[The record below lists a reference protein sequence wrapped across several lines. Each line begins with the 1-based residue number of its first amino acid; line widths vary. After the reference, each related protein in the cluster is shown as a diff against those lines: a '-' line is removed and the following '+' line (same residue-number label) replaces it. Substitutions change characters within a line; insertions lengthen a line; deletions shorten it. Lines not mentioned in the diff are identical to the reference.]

1 MFPLSPIILSVSAQ
15 KSARFRILRGEN
27 CRVIFPW
34 KWRVLRFRRNSWER
48 NRRFPVRASAC
59 AGLGNV
65 ETTKL
70 QLGWFYSTFR
80 RGHAVFTVL
89 GIYDALNYPVCNKTR
104 GGTRMTPR
112 WTNKREITVKP
123 GSPLR
128 GYLSFSIV
136 RHGYSGALRET
147 RRKRTV
153 KTVGCLAGWMFPGSL
168 PDRLKRGDR
177 CLIRCF
183 ACKGKTGRPGW
194 RMRLI
199 IIFTRFVALRL

>member
-1 MFPLSPIILSVSAQ
+1 MVPSITNYPFCLRAEIDSVSYFTRR
-15 KSARFRILRGEN
+15 KLPGYIPLEVARFTISAEQLREKPPISGP
-27 CRVIFPW
+27 RQ
-34 KWRVLRFRRNSWER
+34 RLR
-48 NRRFPVRASAC
+48 
-59 AGLGNV
+59 GLGNV